1 MIRGEARS
9 LGGGRHEKGR
19 EHCLRD
25 TGAGVIRWDRAFF
38 RRLLP

>member
-1 MIRGEARS
+1 LVA
-9 LGGGRHEKGR
+9 GGKEKGR